1 VELEQSRQGFEKQGV
16 KVAAITYDSQEI
28 LPRFSAAHHLD
39 YPLLSDKGGVVI
51 REFGILNTNVPKDHP
66 FYGIPFPGDYL
77 ISADGLIKA
86 KYFLPDYQTRVASS
100 EILLDE
106 FGAQTDGTSVSLTAG
121 DIRIV
126 ITPST
131 DHSVAGQ
138 EIGVAADFTIAK
150 GWHIY
155 GQPLPANYTP
165 TAIVFDSDSVAE
177 QSFEYPDPKKV
188 TFPGLGETLPV
199 YAGNFRVKGKIL
211 ARRGLKPDDYKLK
224 GKLSFQECSEQIC
237 KIPQS
242 VTFEIPFRIDP
253 MASAAPKPSTGT
265 RS

>member
-16 KVAAITYDSQEI
+16 KIAAITYDSQEI
-28 LPRFSAAHHLD
+28 LQRFGAAHHLG
-39 YPLLSDKGGVVI
+39 YPCLSDKGSVVI

-77 ISADGLIKA
+77 ISPDGVIRA

-100 EILLDE
+100 EILTNEL
-106 FGAQTDGTSVSLTAG
+106 GADANAKSVSLTAG

-131 DHSVAGQ
+131 DHAVAGQ
-138 EIGVAADFTIAK
+138 EIGVAADFSIAK

-155 GQPLPANYTP
+155 GQPLPTNYTP
-165 TAIVFDSDSVAE
+165 TTIVFDSDCIAK
-177 QSFEYPDPKKV
+177 QLFEYPDPQKV
-188 TFPGLGETLPV
+188 VFPELGETLPV
-199 YAGNFRVKGKIL
+199 YAGSFRAKGRIL
-211 ARRGLKPDDYKLK
+211 ARPGLKPGDYKLK
-224 GKLSFQECSEQIC
+224 GTLSFQECSVEIC

-242 VTFEIPFRIDP
+242 ATFEIPFRIDP
-253 MASAAPKPSTGT
+253 MASAPPKGSTGA
-265 RS
+265 

>member
-1 VELEQSRQGFEKQGV
+1 MKIAVIS
-16 KVAAITYDSQEI
+16 YDSQEI
-28 LPRFSAAHHLD
+28 LRRFSDAHKLG
-39 YPLLSDKGGVVI
+39 YPCLSDKDSVVI
-51 REFGILNTNVPKDHP
+51 REFGILNSNIPRGHP

-77 ISADGLIKA
+77 ISPDGMIRA

-100 EILLDE
+100 EILLDQFE
-106 FGAQTDGTSVSLTAG
+106 TISNSRSVSITAG

-131 DHSVAGQ
+131 DHAVAGQ
-138 EIGVAADFTIAK
+138 EIGVAADFTIAS

-155 GQPLPANYTP
+155 GQPLPTNYTP
-165 TAIVFDSDSVAE
+165 TRFAFDAEEVAE
-177 QSFEYPDPKKV
+177 QTFE
-188 TFPGLGETLPV
+188 FPEPEKIAFPALGETLPV
-199 YAGNFRVKGKIL
+199 YTGTFRVKGKVITKT
-211 ARRGLKPDDYKLK
+211 RLKPGNYQIK
-224 GKLSFQECSEQIC
+224 GALSFQECSNQIC

-253 MASAAPKPSTGT
+253 MASTAPKHSAGT

>member
-1 VELEQSRQGFEKQGV
+1 MELEQSRQGFEKQGV
-16 KVAAITYDSQEI
+16 KIAAITYDSQEI
-28 LPRFSAAHHLD
+28 LQRFSAAHHLD
-39 YPLLSDKGGVVI
+39 YPLLSDKGSGVI

-77 ISADGLIKA
+77 ISPNGVIKA

-100 EILLDE
+100 EILLNE
-106 FGAQTDGTSVSLTAG
+106 FGAETDAKSISLTVG

-131 DHSVAGQ
+131 DHAVAGQ

-165 TAIVFDSDSVAE
+165 TTIVFDRDCVAE

-188 TFPGLGETLPV
+188 AFPELGETLPV
-199 YAGNFRVKGKIL
+199 YTGTFRAKGKIL
-211 ARRGLKPDDYKLK
+211 ARRGLKPGDYKLK
-224 GKLSFQECSEQIC
+224 GTLSFQECSNQIC

-242 VTFEIPFRIDP
+242 ATFEIPFRIDP
-253 MASAAPKPSTGT
+253 MASAAPKPSTG
-265 RS
+265 